1 MLIALLVLSCTP
13 KTKEPPTSVEPTGKK
28 LSPEE
33 QNDMAMLEYEKILEE
48 ITERGK
54 RNMLPEL
61 EESYRDV
68 ITRYP
73 DAFLA
78 QESYWR
84 LVEMNLFNY
93 TPPKID
99 EAEQIRNEFVS
110 KYPNSRMIN
119 IIDDSMVRFYYRG
132 QYWKRLLNTCSYH
145 VRKYVETGKLESPL
159 FMFYYAEAKF
169 NLKDLVEAEKAYRI
183 ITRHFPGSH
192 EARIA
197 KDQIMEIN
205 MSKKSTDR

>member
-1 MLIALLVLSCTP
+1 MALLVLSCAQ
-13 KTKEPPTSVEPTGKK
+13 KTKEPPTLDEQPGKK
-28 LSPEE
+28 LSAEE
-33 QNDMAMLEYEKILEE
+33 QNSMAMLEYENILEE

-61 EESYRDV
+61 EQSFRNV
-68 ITRYP
+68 IVSYP

-84 LVEMNLFNY
+84 LVELKLIYY
-93 TPPKID
+93 TPPRLD
-99 EAEQIRNEFVS
+99 EAEQLRNEFVA

-119 IIDDSMVRFYYRG
+119 IIDDSIVRFYYRG
-132 QYWKRLLNTCSYH
+132 QYWKRLLNICSYH
-145 VRKYVETGKLESPL
+145 VRKYVETNKLESPL

-205 MSKKSTDR
+205 MSKKITDR